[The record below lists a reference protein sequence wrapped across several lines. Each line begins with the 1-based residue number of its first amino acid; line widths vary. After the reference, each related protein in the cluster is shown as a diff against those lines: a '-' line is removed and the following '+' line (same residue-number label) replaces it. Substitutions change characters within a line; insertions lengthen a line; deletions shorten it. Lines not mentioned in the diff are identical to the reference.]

1 MDAFIFELEV
11 CEVGAAATAS
21 KSVTAD
27 LASPQRPQTTSSVA
41 RESPETLKPAETP
54 GP

>member
-21 KSVTAD
+21 KSVRAD
-27 LASPQRPQTTSSVA
+27 LASSKTTPSVA
-41 RESPETLKPAETP
+41 SEFPETLKPAETP